1 MKKLIFISCLLLAAA
16 MTMNAQDQP
25 VKSSAAERL
34 ATAIDELGIDAALK
48 MFSQL
53 RENPGGYDFNEQEFN
68 ALGNELLDGQEYEA
82 AVAVFRLTVELFPD
96 STDAYYN
103 LAKACMYTG
112 DRECADHNFK
122 IALDGNPGNFIAER
136 ILADL
141 DGRIERVAAERE
153 HSYQP
158 GEQTGLKGPYLGQK
172 PPGMKAEIFA
182 PGIVSKA
189 LGHAFSCTFSPDGR
203 EFYFNHFM
211 TIMVCRLLD
220 DGWTAPEPVAFTGN
234 LRAHEPHITLDGKKL
249 YFGWFHPTPEGFQ
262 KAPKDYLDYGIYVC
276 ERTAEGWSEPKYVG
290 PGMFVTSSQDGK
302 VYVTEKKFK
311 EKKEISAHIRQA
323 IIENGIFVKFN
334 ALGGG
339 LADLQDHFPRTAHPS
354 ISPDGRT
361 ILFDVKK
368 GYGLFAAY
376 LDESGVWSKPINLC
390 EHGIPANAAIANYSP
405 DGKYIFFHN
414 EGDIYW
420 ISSEFVE
427 RLRLVHQ

>member
-1 MKKLIFISCLLLAAA
+1 MTISLESKEDLYDLIQKLSV
-16 MTMNAQDQP
+16 MTG
-25 VKSSAAERL
+25 VKFDCYRS
-34 ATAIDELGIDAALK
+34 
-48 MFSQL
+48 
-53 RENPGGYDFNEQEFN
+53 DFLE
-68 ALGNELLDGQEYEA
+68 
-82 AVAVFRLTVELFPD
+82 
-96 STDAYYN
+96 
-103 LAKACMYTG
+103 K
-112 DRECADHNFK
+112 
-122 IALDGNPGNFIAER
+122 
-136 ILADL
+136 
-141 DGRIERVAAERE
+141 RIEFRMRMLEM
-153 HSYQP
+153 S
-158 GEQTGLKGPYLGQK
+158 T
-172 PPGMKAEIFA
+172 
-182 PGIVSKA
+182 
-189 LGHAFSCTFSPDGR
+189 
-203 EFYFNHFM
+203 
-211 TIMVCRLLD
+211 
-220 DGWTAPEPVAFTGN
+220 
-234 LRAHEPHITLDGKKL
+234 
-249 YFGWFHPTPEGFQ
+249 
-262 KAPKDYLDYGIYVC
+262 PKDYLDYGIYVC